1 VPTFEDVRRLG
12 ARFPEVEGAPSYRGM
27 PALKVRGRP
36 FCRLWS
42 PREHERDGVDGT
54 EVLVVFC
61 DLDEKEVLIESSGG
75 VLFSTPHYEGYPALL
90 VRLADVEL
98 SLLAE
103 LLEDSYRSRAP
114 KRLLAELDHDP
125 APAPGPESRR

>member
-1 VPTFEDVRRLG
+1 MATFEDVRRLSS
-12 ARFPEVEGAPSYRGM
+12 RLPEVEEAASYYGM

-42 PREHERDGVDGT
+42 PAEHARDGVHDS

-61 DLDEKEVLIESSGG
+61 DPDEKGILLENSNG
-75 VLFSTPHYEGYPALL
+75 VLFTTPHYDGYPALL
-90 VRLADVEL
+90 VRLAEADL

-103 LLEDSYRSRAP
+103 VLEDSYRSRAP
-114 KRLLAELDHDP
+114 KRVPKQLDQQ
-125 APAPGPESRR
+125 